1 MPNVNLDA
9 QFVRDAVCLEG
20 RSKTDYYDNA
30 ITGFILEVRAT
41 GGKTYSLRYRDPYGK
56 QRQHKIGDAKA
67 VSFEKARQAAE
78 KLRSKV
84 VLGENPADDK
94 KALRQVPT
102 LAEFIRDKYLPHIKL
117 HRRNYQSTISF
128 LNIHIVP
135 RFGALHLDQIT
146 STMISEAHQGMRSKG
161 YALAMANKLPILFKI
176 MFNLAKKMR
185 VQGASSNPANEVTLF
200 QANNAKE
207 RYLSSEETV
216 RLHEALAKSENTQL
230 KHIVALMLMLG
241 CRKRELL
248 DAKWEHFDMER
259 CNWRIPMSKSGKAR
273 NIPISA
279 KAMAVLQGLRRWKG
293 CSYVLPNPTTL
304 KPYGNL
310 FCAWDTARNRAGLPD
325 VRMHDLRHSF
335 ASNMV
340 NAGQSIYVVG
350 KLLGHSQVK
359 TTQRYAHLSDATLHA
374 AMDVAA
380 NAAVGL
386 GLGHQRASA

>member
-1 MPNVNLDA
+1 MPNVNLDS
-9 QFVRDAVCLEG
+9 QFVRDAICLQG
-20 RSKTDYYDNA
+20 RSKTDYYDNS

-41 GGKTYSLRYRDPYGK
+41 GGKTYSLRYRDRYGK
-56 QRQHKIGDAKA
+56 QRQCKIGDAR
-67 VSFEKARQAAE
+67 SITFEKARQAAE

-84 VLGENPADDK
+84 VLGENPSDDK
-94 KALRQVPT
+94 RALRQVPT
-102 LAEFIRDKYLPHIKL
+102 LAEFIRDKYIPHIHL

-128 LNIHIVP
+128 LNTHILP
-135 RFGALHLDQIT
+135 RFGALHLDRIT

-185 VQGASSNPANEVTLF
+185 VQGSASNPANEVTLF
-200 QANNAKE
+200 QLNNAKE

-216 RLHEALAKSENTQL
+216 RLHEALAQSENTQL
-230 KHIVALMLMLG
+230 KHIVALLLMLG

-259 CNWRIPMSKSGKAR
+259 CNWRIPMSKSGKVR

-279 KAMAVLQGLRRWKG
+279 KAMEVLKGLRRWNG
-293 CSYVLPNPTTL
+293 CPYVLPNPTTL

-310 FCAWDTARNRAGLPD
+310 FCAWDTARKRAGLPD

-386 GLGHQRASA
+386 GLGHQRARA